1 MMKEPRVLVADDDKD
16 AVLSLTMLLREEG
29 YAVRGVHRGSEVLQA
44 VFNFAPDVVLLDIG
58 MPQMSGY
65 DVARTLRERYGSA
78 RPALIAVTGRGG
90 ETDRQQAL
98 AAGFEHHVA
107 KPYEPHALLALLA
120 QLAKR
125 PGLAPAG
132 DKIDLDP
139 RASALT
145 PTQVRAGRF
154 PGTK

>member
-78 RPALIAVTGRGG
+78 RPALIAVTGRSGK
-90 ETDRQQAL
+90 TDRQQAL

-120 QLAKR
+120 RLAKG
-125 PGLAPAG
+125 PGLPPAG

-139 RASALT
+139 RTA
-145 PTQVRAGRF
+145 R
-154 PGTK
+154 

>member
-1 MMKEPRVLVADDDKD
+1 MAEPRILVADDDTD
-16 AVLSLTMLLREEG
+16 TVLSLTALLREEG

-78 RPALIAVTGRGG
+78 RPALIAVTGRAG

-107 KPYEPHALLALLA
+107 KPYEPRALLALLA
-120 QLAKR
+120 LLARRPASPPSGDQL
-125 PGLAPAG
+125 
-132 DKIDLDP
+132 DLDP
-139 RASALT
+139 RAA
-145 PTQVRAGRF
+145 R
-154 PGTK
+154 